1 MIQAIPQLIAAIPQL
16 VGALIDGILAT
27 DWIGLGASIL
37 QAILAGILSI
47 REAIVTSWGEIF
59 SDLFERVKT
68 WATEI
73 WDTAKSALENFLTII
88 IDKLK
93 ELPGEFWNWLTDVLT
108 NVLKWSAEMQNRATE
123 MISNFFS
130 NIVQQLS
137 QLPGE
142 VWNWLLSVIAKVLAW
157 STEMQNKAWDAVSG
171 FFRTISDKL
180 SDLPGEVWSWLSNVL
195 GRVGSFVS
203 EMGYKAMD
211 AAANLWNNLI
221 NGISGLPGEVY
232 SIGSDIV
239 YGIWN
244 GISDVCGWLWG
255 QLSGFCQEIWDNIAG
270 FFGIASP
277 SKLFKKE
284 LGFNL
289 VYGLAEGVDDKVKTA
304 VDAVNSLGQSVMTAA
319 QKSLT
324 VTPDVG
330 SIEAAPQSG
339 TVVNNYYNNDN
350 SRTINQTNN
359 SPKALTRLEIYRQT
373 RNAINV

>member
-1 MIQAIPQLIAAIPQL
+1 
-16 VGALIDGILAT
+16 
-27 DWIGLGASIL
+27 
-37 QAILAGILSI
+37 
-47 REAIVTSWGEIF
+47 
-59 SDLFERVKT
+59 
-68 WATEI
+68 
-73 WDTAKSALENFLTII
+73 
-88 IDKLK
+88 
-93 ELPGEFWNWLTDVLT
+93 
-108 NVLKWSAEMQNRATE
+108 
-123 MISNFFS
+123 
-130 NIVQQLS
+130 
-137 QLPGE
+137 
-142 VWNWLLSVIAKVLAW
+142 
-157 STEMQNKAWDAVSG
+157 
-171 FFRTISDKL
+171 
-180 SDLPGEVWSWLSNVL
+180 
-195 GRVGSFVS
+195 
-203 EMGYKAMD
+203 MD

-289 VYGLAEGVDDKVKTA
+289 EYGLAE
-304 VDAVNSLGQSVMTAA
+304 
-319 QKSLT
+319 
-324 VTPDVG
+324 G